1 MRAIAF
7 GILWLLIGASTAAL
21 GQDAKTLVI
30 TTAPSQAG
38 GVRQKINIELHA
50 KGGLPPYSWQLI
62 SGKLPLGLKLDPAAG
77 TIAGA
82 PQDPGVYHVTVGVQ
96 DSDVPPLQAQRDFV
110 LTVSAAAPVGT
121 LTIEWKQAPAIYGD
135 EISGSVEVANHSG
148 EPFDLTVVVLAVNDI
163 GRATALGY
171 QHFTLQPQLSQ
182 VIPFGASPGEGV
194 YIVHADAVAEVAST
208 NSIYRARKQTA
219 NPLTLNAP

>member
-1 MRAIAF
+1 M
-7 GILWLLIGASTAAL
+7 
-21 GQDAKTLVI
+21 GQDGKTLVI

-38 GVRQKINIELHA
+38 GVRQKINIALGA

-96 DSDVPPLQAQRDFV
+96 DSSVPPLQAQRDIV
-110 LTVSAAAPVGT
+110 LTVSAAAPASA
-121 LTIEWKQAPAIYGD
+121 LTIEWTQVPAIYRD
-135 EISGSVEVANHSG
+135 EISGSVEVANHSA

-194 YIVHADAVAEVAST
+194 YIVHADAVAEVEST

-219 NPLTLNAP
+219 NPLTLKAP